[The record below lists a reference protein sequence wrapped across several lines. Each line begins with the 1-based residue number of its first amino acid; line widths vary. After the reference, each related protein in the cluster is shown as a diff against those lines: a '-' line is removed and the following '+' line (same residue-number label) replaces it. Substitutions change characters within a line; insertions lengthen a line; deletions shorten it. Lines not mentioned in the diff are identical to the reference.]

1 MSNKS
6 REQERRAIFNQM
18 MFMLQLGIY
27 APSTFGNFERDF
39 AERMKSAGLGELTE
53 DDINYLYTS
62 LDSWN
67 KHCEKENAEAE
78 KKERAKQKAKERRM
92 KKKAEAAAAAAAK
105 EPEQ

>member
-62 LDSWN
+62 LDLWN
-67 KHCEKENAEAE
+67 KHCEKENAEAA
-78 KKERAKQKAKERRM
+78 KTERAKQKANERTKKE
-92 KKKAEAAAAAAAK
+92 KADTATAAK